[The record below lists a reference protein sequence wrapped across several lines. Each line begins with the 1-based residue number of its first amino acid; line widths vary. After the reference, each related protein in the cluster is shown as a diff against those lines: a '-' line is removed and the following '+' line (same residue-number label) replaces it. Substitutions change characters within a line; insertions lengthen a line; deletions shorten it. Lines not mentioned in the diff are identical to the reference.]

1 MSTPSAAGSN
11 DPALEVLFADT
22 EPSEHPALTL
32 VVGPPGAGKSRTIS
46 HSAIRPHT
54 EPTLISADDLAAF
67 DPNFLELTR
76 RRPLEA
82 PSALSATVAD
92 LLGKSLNHARTTKRS
107 LILDATINTPAAAIG
122 TAASFET
129 AGFATRIVVVA
140 ARRSQSLL
148 TTASRY
154 LNARRLTAPA
164 RFVDVETHRRGW
176 IGTAELVRAVEAS
189 EPVEQMTIISRD
201 GTIAF
206 DADRSQG
213 FRGATTAY
221 ESVQR
226 AEVTTL
232 EGARWFGELRRITE
246 FARESRELS
255 PPIAEVLVELHELAL
270 NEVLPSMAVRRQS
283 AFVVAQEARLT
294 SELVTLRREIPR
306 EMPPIDIAV
315 PVYIPQGPRPTGPS
329 L

>member
-1 MSTPSAAGSN
+1 MSTPTAAGLA
-11 DPALEVLFADT
+11 DPALAVLFAGT
-22 EPSEHPALTL
+22 QPSEQPMLTL
-32 VVGPPGAGKSRTIS
+32 VVGSPGAGKSRTIS
-46 HSAIRPHT
+46 HSAVRLET
-54 EPTLISADDLAAF
+54 EATVISADDLGAF
-67 DPNFLELTR
+67 HPDFLELTR

-82 PSALSATVAD
+82 PGALSATVAD
-92 LLGKSLNHARTTKRS
+92 LLGRSLNHARITKRS
-107 LILDATINTPAAAIG
+107 LILDATINTPAAAIA

-140 ARRSQSLL
+140 ARRSHSLL

-154 LNARRLTAPA
+154 LNARRLGAPA
-164 RFVDVETHRRGW
+164 RFVDSQTHRRGW
-176 IGTAELVRAVEAS
+176 VGTTDLVRAVEAS
-189 EPVEQMTIISRD
+189 KPVEQVTIISRD

-213 FRGATTAY
+213 FGGATTAY
-221 ESVQR
+221 ESVQQ

-246 FARESRELS
+246 FAREARELS
-255 PPIAEVLVELHELAL
+255 PPVAEVLVELHELAL
-270 NEVLPSMAVRRQS
+270 NEVLPAMAVRRQS

-294 SELVTLRREIPR
+294 AELVALRREIPR
-306 EMPPIDIAV
+306 EVPSVDIAA
-315 PVYIPQGPRPTGPS
+315 PIYAPQGPRPTGPS